1 MRMSRDWDRME
12 LGHNGMG
19 TNRTGALSDGKGR
32 GMGLWHK
39 CDGPQWEERDEDG
52 DTMGLWH
59 NWTGAEW
66 ADPDVAQRSITKT
79 KNRAL
84 YICQRGGHLSKPR
97 ERVIAGF

>member
-1 MRMSRDWDRME
+1 
-12 LGHNGMG
+12 MG
-19 TNRTGALSDGKGR
+19 WGQIGR
-32 GMGLWHK
+32 GHFRTERDEEWDCGTSAT
-39 CDGPQWEERDEDG
+39 GPQWEERDEDG

-66 ADPDVAQRSITKT
+66 AGPDVAQRSITKT

-97 ERVIAGF
+97 EREIAGF